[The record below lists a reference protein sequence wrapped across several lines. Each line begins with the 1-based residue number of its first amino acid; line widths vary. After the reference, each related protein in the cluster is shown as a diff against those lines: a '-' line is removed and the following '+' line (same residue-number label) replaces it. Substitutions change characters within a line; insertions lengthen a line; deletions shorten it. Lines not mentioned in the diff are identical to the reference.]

1 MMKQDAIALLTAR
14 DDKVACAFAERIVSE
29 SRETDAWY
37 EYFDAFAS
45 LLAHPKSYVRN
56 RALTVLAA
64 NARWDGE
71 NRFGGILRE
80 YLSHIT
86 DEKPITA
93 RQCIKA
99 LAEVGEY
106 KPQMIPAITE
116 ALQGADLSGYRDS
129 MRPLIEKDIRET
141 IGKLTGRTK

>member
-1 MMKQDAIALLTAR
+1 MMKQDVIALLTAR
-14 DDKVACAFAERIVSE
+14 DDKAACAFAEKLVSE

-71 NRFGGILRE
+71 DRFAGIWSE

-129 MRPLIEKDIRET
+129 MRLLIEKDIRET

>member
-1 MMKQDAIALLTAR
+1 MMKQDVIALLTAK
-14 DDKVACAFAERIVSE
+14 DDKAACAFAERIVSE

-64 NARWDGE
+64 NARWDRE
-71 NRFGGILRE
+71 DRFAGIWSE